1 VCNGT
6 VNSTYRAGTIAV
18 VFTVTGSTC

>member
-6 VNSTYRAGTIAV
+6 VNSTYRAGSIAI
-18 VFTVTGSTC
+18 VFTVTGATC